1 MKRKIFFVICCYLF
15 SIFYIFSLI
24 SCSSKTITKKED
36 IFDPEKYLLKADK
49 LINDKNFEE
58 ARRILNEVKN
68 RDVTKNFSPLAHLK
82 IADSYIKEG
91 EIDTGIEEYRRFI
104 ELYPDNRNAAY
115 AQYQIAM
122 AYFRQ
127 IESPDRGSGAAE
139 NALREFLK
147 LKQLYP
153 RNPYRE
159 VVELRIEKCRNVI
172 ADGEFLVAEFYFKK
186 GSYNAAIN
194 RLEGLIKQY
203 PDYKRMDEAL
213 LLLGKS
219 YKNLNIPDKAKE
231 AFSMLIERY
240 PSSRFVSEA
249 KKLL

>member
-1 MKRKIFFVICCYLF
+1 M
-15 SIFYIFSLI
+15 
-24 SCSSKTITKKED
+24 SCGSKATTKKED
-36 IFDPEKYLLKADK
+36 IFDPEKYLLRADK
-49 LINDKNFEE
+49 LINDKDYEE

-122 AYFRQ
+122 AYFGQ

-186 GSYNAAIN
+186 GSYNAAVN
-194 RLEGLIKQY
+194 RLQGLIKQY

-231 AFSMLIERY
+231 AFSKLIERY

-249 KKLL
+249 KKQL